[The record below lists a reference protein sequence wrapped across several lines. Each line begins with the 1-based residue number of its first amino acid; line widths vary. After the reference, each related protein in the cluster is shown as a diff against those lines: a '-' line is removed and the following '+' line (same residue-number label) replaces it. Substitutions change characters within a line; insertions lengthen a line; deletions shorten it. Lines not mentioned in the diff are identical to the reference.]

1 MLPRIAFLLILF
13 LWTCTTAAAA
23 TAESWLLV
31 TDRWGNR
38 EYQALELQRDGV
50 ELTGTLGGDALQGQR
65 DGNRLHFRVVGSD
78 GAHYDFD
85 GRRRGDSVEGH
96 ADYPDPNDA
105 TRRVQHTFTARR
117 LPERTAGGPRLHV
130 FEPRDYANEFSPHRQ
145 PVLTIWPGDTV
156 RTSTLDSGGI
166 DAHGVTRALFG
177 NPQTGPFYVAGAVPG
192 DTLVVH
198 LRRLR
203 TNRDWADSLD
213 ALVARAQ
220 STALAAQTRELG
232 KPVRWTL
239 DRERGVAYPT
249 HADGALAGFEVPLR
263 PMLGGLAVAPGFGA
277 APQSTGDTGRN
288 GGNMDF
294 NAVVEGATIYLP
306 VFQPGA
312 LLYLGDGHAA
322 QGDGETS
329 QYALETSLDVEF
341 EIGLVHGPAINM
353 PRVES
358 AQQLFV
364 LGQAGSLDE
373 ALRSATAGLIQW
385 LQQDYGLDVS
395 TAAQV
400 LGSSAQY
407 RVANLAGRSVGLVAG
422 IDKSLLQRLRR
433 SDASKP

>member
-1 MLPRIAFLLILF
+1 MLQRLALF
-13 LWTCTTAAAA
+13 FVLWTVAVSAAAA
-23 TAESWLLV
+23 EESWRHV
-31 TDRWGNR
+31 TERWGTR
-38 EYQALELQRDGV
+38 EYQALQLQRNGDT
-50 ELTGTLGGDALQGQR
+50 LAGTLGGNALQGR
-65 DGNRLHFRVVGSD
+65 RTGDRVHFRVVDAG
-78 GAHYDFD
+78 GARYAFD
-85 GRRRGDSVEGH
+85 GRRRGDVIAGQ
-96 ADYPDPNDA
+96 ADYPDPNAA
-105 TRRVQHTFTARR
+105 TQRVQHPFTARR
-117 LPERTAGGPRLHV
+117 LPERPAGGPRLHA
-130 FEPRDYANEFSPHRQ
+130 FEPADYANEFSPHRQ
-145 PVLTIWPGDTV
+145 PVLTIWPGDRV
-156 RTSTLDSGGI
+156 RTKTIDSGGV
-166 DAHGVTRALFG
+166 DEHGRTVALFG
-177 NPQTGPFYVAGAVPG
+177 NPQTGPFYVAGAAPG

-198 LRRLR
+198 IRRLR
-203 TNRDWADSLD
+203 ANRDWADSLD

-239 DRERGVAYPT
+239 DRARGVAYPAQ
-249 HADGALAGFEVPLR
+249 ADSALAGFEVPLR

-277 APQSTGDTGRN
+277 AAQSTGDTGRN

-294 NAVVEGATIYLP
+294 NAVVEGATVYLP

-341 EIGLVHGPAINM
+341 EVGLEHGAAINL

-358 AQQLFV
+358 AQQLLV

-385 LQQDYGLDVS
+385 LEQDYGLDVAA
-395 TAAQV
+395 AAQV

-422 IDKSLLQRLRR
+422 IDKALLQRLRR
-433 SDASKP
+433 GEAPKS

>member
-1 MLPRIAFLLILF
+1 MFRRITLFLILSTF
-13 LWTCTTAAAA
+13 AAAA
-23 TAESWLLV
+23 GAAGESWLLV

-38 EYQALELQRDGV
+38 EYQALELQRDGGQ
-50 ELTGTLGGDALQGQR
+50 LTGTLGGDRLQGRR
-65 DGNRLHFRVVGSD
+65 DGNRLRFRVAGSD
-78 GAHYDFD
+78 GAQYDFD
-85 GRRRGDSVEGH
+85 GRQRGDSVEGQ

-105 TRRVQHTFTARR
+105 TRRVQHAFTARR
-117 LPERTAGGPRLHV
+117 LPGRPPGGPRLHA
-130 FEPRDYANEFSPHRQ
+130 FEPADYANEFSPHRQ
-145 PVLTIWPGDTV
+145 PVLTIWPGDRV
-156 RTSTLDSGGI
+156 RTKTIDSGGI
-166 DAHGVTRALFG
+166 DEHGRTVALFG

-203 TNRDWADSLD
+203 ANRDWADSLD

-220 STALAAQTRELG
+220 STALAAQTGGLG

-239 DRERGVAYPT
+239 DRERGVAHPART
-249 HADGALAGFEVPLR
+249 DTTLAGFEVPLR

-294 NAVVEGATIYLP
+294 NAVVEGATVYLP

-341 EIGLVHGPAINM
+341 EIGLVHGKAINL

-358 AQQLFV
+358 AQQLLV

-373 ALRSATAGLIQW
+373 ALRNATAGLIQW
-385 LQQDYGLDVS
+385 LQQDYGLDVAA
-395 TAAQV
+395 AAQV

-422 IDKSLLQRLRR
+422 IDKSLLLRLRR
-433 SDASKP
+433 GEAPKP